1 MAEKTLEESE
11 LSRDDVAQELRKL
24 ADAIE
29 GEGEADIAVGNKT
42 ITTRPPS
49 SIGYEL
55 GIRESSSILR
65 GDRETVTV
73 KMGWKPE

>member
-1 MAEKTLEESE
+1 MAEKTLDESE
-11 LSRDDVAQELRKL
+11 LSRDDVAQELRGL

-29 GEGEADIAVGNKT
+29 GEGEADIRVGNKT

>member
-11 LSRDDVAQELRKL
+11 LRRDDTAAELRAL
-24 ADAIE
+24 ADEID
-29 GEGEADIAVGNKT
+29 GEGDANVRIGNKT
-42 ITTRPPS
+42 VTLSPSS
-49 SIGYEL
+49 SIGYEV

-65 GDRETVTV
+65 GNRETVTV